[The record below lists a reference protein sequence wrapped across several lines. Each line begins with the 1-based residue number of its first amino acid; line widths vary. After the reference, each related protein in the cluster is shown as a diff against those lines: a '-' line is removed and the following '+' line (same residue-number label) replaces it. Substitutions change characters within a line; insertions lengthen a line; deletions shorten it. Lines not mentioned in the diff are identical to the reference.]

1 MNMCDVDHSGFLDY
15 TEFISASLNR
25 SKMLSKDKLEAAFRA
40 FDKDGSGKIGI
51 DELKDMLE
59 KNDRLAEDSEWNE
72 VIKEADMNGDGEIDF
87 IEFKDLMMKL
97 L

>member
-1 MNMCDVDHSGFLDY
+1 
-15 TEFISASLNR
+15 
-25 SKMLSKDKLEAAFRA
+25 MLSKDKLEAAFKA

-59 KNDRLAEDSEWNE
+59 KNDRLAEDSEWHE

>member
-1 MNMCDVDHSGFLDY
+1 MDY
-15 TEFISASLNR
+15 TEFISATLNR
-25 SKMLSKDKLEAAFRA
+25 SKMLSKDKLEAAFKA

-59 KNDRLAEDSEWNE
+59 KNDRLAEDSEWHE

>member
-1 MNMCDVDHSGFLDY
+1 MCDVDHSGFLDY

-59 KNDRLAEDSEWNE
+59 KNDRLAEDSEWHE